1 VKASTKNGPAGI
13 QHRVWVISDRRNP
26 CRSGWEHFQEKQI
39 MTDTRK
45 NMNEAID
52 EAKDI
57 GQQAVD
63 SAAGSVQE
71 ATIVG
76 LDGAR
81 RMTDQ
86 FTRVLGLSGR
96 ESEAVTRQASENL
109 GALAETGTVLAR
121 GFQDVSREWL
131 TLSQHGLQ
139 KNIEGLTQLSR
150 CRSLQDFVAVQS
162 ELMRNN
168 WHYMIDVSRQ
178 IAERSIEIANEAAQ
192 TISSETKPVANRTRK
207 AA

>member
-1 VKASTKNGPAGI
+1 
-13 QHRVWVISDRRNP
+13 
-26 CRSGWEHFQEKQI
+26 

-45 NMNEAID
+45 GVSEAAN
-52 EAKDI
+52 EAKDA
-57 GQQAVD
+57 GQQAID
-63 SAAGSVQE
+63 SAAGSAQE
-71 ATIVG
+71 AAIVG

-81 RMTDQ
+81 RMTEQ

-96 ESEAVTRQASENL
+96 ESEAVARQASENL
-109 GALAETGTVLAR
+109 GALTETGTILAR

-139 KNIEGLTQLSR
+139 KNIDGLTQLAR
-150 CRSLQDFVAVQS
+150 CRSLQDLVAVQS

-178 IAERSIEIANEAAQ
+178 LAEHSIEIANEAAQ
-192 TISSETKPVANRTRK
+192 TISSETKPAANRARK

>member
-1 VKASTKNGPAGI
+1 
-13 QHRVWVISDRRNP
+13 
-26 CRSGWEHFQEKQI
+26 

-45 NMNEAID
+45 SVSEAVD
-52 EAKDI
+52 GAKDA

-63 SAAGSVQE
+63 SAAGSAQE
-71 ATIVG
+71 AAIVG

-81 RMTDQ
+81 RITEQ

-96 ESEAVTRQASENL
+96 ESEAVARQASENL
-109 GALAETGTVLAR
+109 GALTETGTILAR

-131 TLSQHGLQ
+131 TLSQHGVQ
-139 KNIEGLTQLSR
+139 KNIEGLTELAR

-192 TISSETKPVANRTRK
+192 TISSETRPAANRARK

>member
-1 VKASTKNGPAGI
+1 
-13 QHRVWVISDRRNP
+13 
-26 CRSGWEHFQEKQI
+26 

-45 NMNEAID
+45 SVSEAVNET
-52 EAKDI
+52 KDA

-63 SAAGSVQE
+63 LAASTAQE
-71 ATIVG
+71 AAIVG

-81 RMTDQ
+81 RITEQ

-96 ESEAVTRQASENL
+96 ESDAVARQASENL
-109 GALAETGTVLAR
+109 GALTETGTILAR

-139 KNIEGLTQLSR
+139 KNIDGLTQLAR
-150 CRSLQDFVAVQS
+150 CRSMQDLVAIQS
-162 ELMRNN
+162 ELLRNN
-168 WHYMIDVSRQ
+168 WHYMLDVSRQ
-178 IAERSIEIANEAAQ
+178 IAEHSIEIANEATQ
-192 TISSETKPVANRTRK
+192 KIGSEPKRTGGRARK

>member
-1 VKASTKNGPAGI
+1 
-13 QHRVWVISDRRNP
+13 
-26 CRSGWEHFQEKQI
+26 

-45 NMNEAID
+45 NVSEAVN
-52 EAKDI
+52 EAKDA
-57 GQQAVD
+57 GQQAID
-63 SAAGSVQE
+63 SAAGSAQE

-96 ESEAVTRQASENL
+96 ESEAVARQASENL

-139 KNIEGLTQLSR
+139 KNIEGLTELAR
-150 CRSLQDFVAVQS
+150 CRSIQDLLAVQS

-192 TISSETKPVANRTRK
+192 TISSEAKPAANRARK
-207 AA
+207 PA